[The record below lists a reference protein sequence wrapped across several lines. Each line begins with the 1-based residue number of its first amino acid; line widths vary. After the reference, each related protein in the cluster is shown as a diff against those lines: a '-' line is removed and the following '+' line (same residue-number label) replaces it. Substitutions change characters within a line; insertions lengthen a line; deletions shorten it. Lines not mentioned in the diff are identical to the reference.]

1 MSIHHTIVLL
11 LLYANFGAYL
21 IAYCVFI
28 AKPHPEG
35 VVSILSDS
43 LGRFLSYILVAIIA
57 YVDFGAGLLL
67 GMCVT
72 CTCAEIDALLHV
84 AKSNI

>member
-1 MSIHHTIVLL
+1 MSIHHTILLL

-28 AKPHPEG
+28 AKPHPE
-35 VVSILSDS
+35 VVVAILSDS
-43 LGRFLSYILVAIIA
+43 LGRFLSYLLVAVIGCI
-57 YVDFGAGLLL
+57 DFGTGLLL

-84 AKSNI
+84 AKSKS